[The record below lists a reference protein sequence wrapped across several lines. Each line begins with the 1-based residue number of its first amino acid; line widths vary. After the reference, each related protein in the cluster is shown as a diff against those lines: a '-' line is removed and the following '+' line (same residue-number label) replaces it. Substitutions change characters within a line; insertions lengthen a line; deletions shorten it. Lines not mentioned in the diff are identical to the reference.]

1 MIHKKTRLC
10 VLLAVFAAAPAFA
23 QNVAVVNGTAIPKSR
38 ADALIA
44 QLVKQGQKDSPQLHD
59 AVRDEL
65 INREILMQ
73 EAVREG
79 IPTRADVKAQVA
91 VAQQTVVLRS
101 LIEDYVAKNKPSDA
115 EVKARYDELVKQAGG
130 KEYHLHHIL
139 VDNEQQ
145 AKDLIAK
152 IKGGAKFED
161 LAKQF
166 SKDPGSGKNG
176 GDLDWANPKTYV
188 PEFAAAAEKLQ
199 KGQMTDTPVHTQFG
213 WHIIKLEDRRQ
224 KGAPPFDQIK
234 DRILASL
241 VHRKAQEVGQ
251 KLRDGAQLEFVDPAL
266 KAEVEEESK
275 IRPAPAPAKK

>member
-10 VLLAVFAAAPAFA
+10 VLVAVFAAAPAFA

-38 ADALIA
+38 ADALIS
-44 QLVKQGQKDSPQLHD
+44 QLVKQGQQDTPQLHQ

-65 INREILMQ
+65 VNREILMQ

-91 VAQQTVVLRS
+91 VAQQTVVLRAM
-101 LIEDYVAKNKPSDA
+101 IEDYVTKNKPSDA
-115 EVKARYDELVKQAGG
+115 QVKARYDELIKQAGG
-130 KEYHLHHIL
+130 NEYHLHHIL

-188 PEFAAAAEKLQ
+188 PEFAAAAEKLK

-213 WHIIKLEDRRQ
+213 WHIIRVDDIRAVKPPPLDQVKGQIVQQMQQEKLQAFEQ
-224 KGAPPFDQIK
+224 
-234 DRILASL
+234 SL
-241 VHRKAQEVGQ
+241 RAKA
-251 KLRDGAQLEFVDPAL
+251 K
-266 KAEVEEESK
+266 VE
-275 IRPAPAPAKK
+275 

>member
-1 MIHKKTRLC
+1 MIQKKTRLW
-10 VLLAVFAAAPAFA
+10 VLLAAFAAAPAFA

-44 QLVKQGQKDSPQLHD
+44 QLVKQGQQDTPQLHQ

-65 INREILMQ
+65 VNREILMQ

-79 IPTRADVKAQVA
+79 VPSRADVKAQVA
-91 VAQQTVVLRS
+91 VAQQTVVLRAM
-101 LIEDYVAKNKPSDA
+101 IEDYVAKNKPSDA
-115 EVKARYDELVKQAGG
+115 EVKARYDELIKQAGG

-139 VDNEQQ
+139 VDKEQQ

-188 PEFAAAAEKLQ
+188 PEFAAAAEKLK

-213 WHIIKLEDRRQ
+213 WHIIRVDDVRDV
-224 KGAPPFDQIK
+224 APPPLDQ
-234 DRILASL
+234 
-241 VHRKAQEVGQ
+241 VKAQIVQQMQQE
-251 KLRDGAQLEFVDPAL
+251 KLQAFEQSLRA
-266 KAEVEEESK
+266 KAKVE
-275 IRPAPAPAKK
+275 

>member
-1 MIHKKTRLC
+1 MIQKKTRLC
-10 VLLAVFAAAPAFA
+10 LMLAAFAAAPAFA

-38 ADALIA
+38 ADALIG
-44 QLVKQGQKDSPQLHD
+44 QLVKQGQQDTPQLHQ

-79 IPTRADVKAQVA
+79 VPSRADVKAQVA
-91 VAQQTVVLRS
+91 VAQQTVVLRAM
-101 LIEDYVAKNKPSDA
+101 IEDFAAKNKPSDA

-176 GDLDWANPKTYV
+176 GDLDWANPKSYV
-188 PEFAAAAEKLQ
+188 PEFSAAAEKLQ

-213 WHIIKLEDRRQ
+213 WHIIRVDDIRDI
-224 KGAPPFDQIK
+224 APPPLDQ
-234 DRILASL
+234 
-241 VHRKAQEVGQ
+241 VKAQIVQQMQQE
-251 KLRDGAQLEFVDPAL
+251 KLHAFEQNLRT
-266 KAEVEEESK
+266 KAK
-275 IRPAPAPAKK
+275 IQ